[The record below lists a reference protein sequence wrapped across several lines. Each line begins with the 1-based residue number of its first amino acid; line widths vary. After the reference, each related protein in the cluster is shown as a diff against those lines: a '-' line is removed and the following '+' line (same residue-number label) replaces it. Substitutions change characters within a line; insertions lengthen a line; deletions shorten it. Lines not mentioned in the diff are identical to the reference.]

1 MAHGSRV
8 FEEPTSP
15 GTPTVVPGIVPVVF
29 GTAPVNLVQGIDN
42 VNKPIKC
49 ESFTDFKKQFG
60 FSKDWDNYTLC
71 EVADAAFIE
80 FEVAPFIFV
89 NVLDPEVHKKR
100 LTEQTLTIENHKAT
114 IKNYGVLKKSLKLI
128 ANNETLKE
136 DVDYIASFND
146 DGLVTIAFLTI
157 QEAVIAEYDMLD
169 PSLVTATDVIG
180 GYDVDTGKAS
190 GLECINKVFPRLR
203 MVPSLILAPKFA
215 LDPTVAA
222 VMRAK
227 ATSVNKYFKS
237 FALTDADTSET
248 VVFTDVF
255 GWKNDNGYTGKL
267 EAFCWPLVAKKNK
280 VYHLSTHLACNI
292 LKVCTI
298 NKNYPYESASNKTIP
313 IDKIVVKKGDSYEEV
328 ELEPN
333 QAEILNDQGIVTALN
348 FVNGFV
354 TWGNYTAAYP
364 DVTDIKDKF
373 HATRLMH
380 NFIGNT
386 IVLKTW
392 EKVDGPIRRR
402 LVDEIVDEM
411 NMWMNG
417 LQGEGA
423 IIGGRVEARA
433 EDNPKEQLTEGKIIF
448 RYFVA
453 EPTPAQE
460 IENILQVD
468 TSYYDKIF
476 N

>member
-1 MAHGSRV
+1 MPHGSRV

-15 GTPTVVPGIVPVVF
+15 GTPSVVSSIVPVVF
-29 GTAPVNLVQGIDN
+29 GTAPVNLVEGIDN
-42 VNKPIKC
+42 VNKPIMCK
-49 ESFTDFKKQFG
+49 SLTDFKKQLG
-60 FSKDWDNYTLC
+60 YSKDWDNYTLC
-71 EVADAAFIE
+71 EVANAAFVE
-80 FEVAPFIFV
+80 FEVGPFIFV
-89 NVLDPEVHKKR
+89 NVLDPKVHKKS

-128 ANNETLKE
+128 ASNVTLKE
-136 DVDYIASFND
+136 DVDYIATFNE
-146 DGLVTIAFLTI
+146 DGLVTIAFLTS
-157 QEAVIAEYDMLD
+157 QTAVTAEYDMLD
-169 PSLVTATDVIG
+169 PSLVTATEIIG

-203 MVPSLILAPKFA
+203 LVPSLILVPKFA

-227 ATSVNKYFKS
+227 ATSVNTYFKS
-237 FALTDADTSET
+237 LALTDADTSET
-248 VVFTDVF
+248 LVFTDVS

-267 EAFCWPLVAKKNK
+267 EAFCWPLVARKEN
-280 VYHLSTHLACNI
+280 VYHLSTHFACNV
-292 LKVCTI
+292 LKVCAI
-298 NKNYPYESASNKTIP
+298 NNNYPYESASNKSIP
-313 IDKIVVKKGDSYEEV
+313 IDKLVVKNGDKYEEV

-364 DVTDIKDKF
+364 NVTDVKDKF
-373 HATRLMH
+373 HATRIMH

-392 EKVDGPIRRR
+392 EKVDGPIRPRM
-402 LVDEIVDEM
+402 VDEIVDEM

-417 LQGEGA
+417 LQGDGA

-433 EDNPKEQLTEGKIIF
+433 EDNPGEQLSNGKIIF

-453 EPTPAQE
+453 EPTPGQE

-468 TSYYDKIF
+468 KTYYDTIF

>member
-1 MAHGSRV
+1 MPHGSRV

-15 GTPTVVPGIVPVVF
+15 GTTAVVSSIVPVVF
-29 GTAPVNLVQGIDN
+29 GTAPVNLVEGVDN

-49 ESFTDFKKQFG
+49 ESFRDFKKQFG
-60 FSKDWDNYTLC
+60 YSKDWDNYTLC
-71 EVADAAFIE
+71 EVANAAFIE
-80 FEVAPFIFV
+80 FAVAPFVFV
-89 NVLDPEVHKKR
+89 NVLDPEAHKKR
-100 LTEQTLTIENHKAT
+100 VTEEAVTIENHKAT
-114 IKNYGVLKKSLKLI
+114 LKNVGVLKKSLKLI
-128 ANNETLKE
+128 ADNVTLKE

-146 DGLVTIAFLTI
+146 DGLVTVAFLTI
-157 QEAVIAEYDMLD
+157 QKTVIAEYDMLD
-169 PSLVTATDVIG
+169 PSLVTATEIIG

-203 MVPSLILAPKFA
+203 LVPSLILAPKFA
-215 LDPTVAA
+215 IDQTVAA

-227 ATSVNKYFKS
+227 ATSVNTYFKS
-237 FALTDADTSET
+237 FALTDVDTSET
-248 VVFTDVF
+248 AVFTDVF
-255 GWKNDNGYTGKL
+255 GWKNDNGYTSEY
-267 EAFCWPLVAKKNK
+267 EAVCWPLVARKDN

-292 LKVCTI
+292 LKICAI
-298 NKNYPYESASNKTIP
+298 NKNYPYESASNKKIP
-313 IDKIVVKKGDSYEEV
+313 IDKIVVRSGNEFEEV

-364 DVTDIKDKF
+364 GVTDVKDKF
-373 HATRLMH
+373 HANRIMH

-392 EKVDGPIRRR
+392 EKVDGPIRPRM
-402 LVDEIVDEM
+402 VDEIVDEM
-411 NMWMNG
+411 NMWVNG
-417 LQGEGA
+417 LQGDGA

-433 EDNPKEQLTEGKIIF
+433 EDNPGEQLTNGKIIF

-453 EPTPAQE
+453 EPTPGQE
-460 IENILQVD
+460 IENIVQVD
-468 TSYYDKIF
+468 KSYYDTIF

>member
-1 MAHGSRV
+1 MPHGSRV

-15 GTPTVVPGIVPVVF
+15 GTPAVVSGIVPVVF
-29 GTAPVNLVQGIDN
+29 GTAPINLVEGIEN

-60 FSKDWDNYTLC
+60 YSNDWNNYTLC
-71 EVADAAFIE
+71 EVADAAFVQ
-80 FEVAPFIFV
+80 FEVAPFVFV
-89 NVLDPEVHKKR
+89 NVLDPEVHKKEV
-100 LTEQTLTIENHKAT
+100 TQETLTIENHKAT
-114 IKNYGVLKKSLKLI
+114 LKNVGVLKKSLKLI
-128 ANNETLKE
+128 ANNSELKK
-136 DVDYIASFND
+136 DIDYIASFNE
-146 DGLVTIAFLTI
+146 DGLVTIAFLTA
-157 QEAVIAEYDMLD
+157 QTAVTAEYDVLD
-169 PSLVTATDVIG
+169 PSLVTSSDIIG
-180 GYDVDTGKAS
+180 GYDVDTGKSS

-203 MVPSLILAPKFA
+203 LVPSLILAPKFA
-215 LDPTVAA
+215 LDPVVAA

-227 ATSVNKYFKS
+227 AKSVNTYLKA
-237 FALTDADTSET
+237 FALTDVDTSKT
-248 VVFTDVF
+248 NVFTDVF
-255 GWKNDNGYTGKL
+255 SWKSDNGFTGEL
-267 EAFCWPLVAKKNK
+267 EGVCWPLVAKKGK

-292 LKVCTI
+292 LKVCI
-298 NKNYPYESASNKTIP
+298 LNKNYPYESASNKIIP
-313 IDKIVVKKGDSYEEV
+313 IDKIVVKNGDKYEEV

-364 DVTDIKDKF
+364 NVTDVKDKF

-380 NFIGNT
+380 NFISNT

-392 EKVDGPIRRR
+392 EKLDGPIRRR
-402 LVDEIVDEM
+402 FVDEIVDEM

-423 IIGGRVEARA
+423 VIGGRVEARA
-433 EDNPKEQLTEGKIIF
+433 EDNPNEQLVNGKVVF

-453 EPTPAQE
+453 EPTPGQV